1 MLKEQAPMQ
10 TMPRVQRR
18 SRRAV
23 RGDDSRGIVLIEVL
37 VALLIFMFGIL
48 GFIGLQ
54 TALVR
59 AGAEADLRAN
69 AAYLAN
75 EVLGRMWSDVGNL
88 AGYVGTTSCTA
99 TACTEWRSKVQT
111 LMPGGTAAITVD
123 GATGNVSIRIGWT
136 LPGGSTHQYETQSN
150 VSAKSAI

>member
-1 MLKEQAPMQ
+1 MQ
-10 TMPRVQRR
+10 TPFRAR
-18 SRRAV
+18 RRAA
-23 RGDDSRGIVLIEVL
+23 RGGGSRGIVLIEVL

-75 EVLGRMWSDVGNL
+75 EVLGRMWSDIGNL
-88 AGYVGTTSCTA
+88 AGYAGATSCTA
-99 TACTEWRSKVQT
+99 TACTEWRSKVQA

-123 GATGNVSIRIGWT
+123 SATGNVSVRIEWT
-136 LPGGSTHQYETQSN
+136 LPGGSTHRYETQSN